1 MNSDKA
7 NDEAKVVALL
17 TCHNRRDLTVKCLKL
32 VEAASSGLSV
42 SIVLVDDGSSDGT
55 AEAARQQWPGIRVVG
70 GDGELF
76 WAGGMALAE
85 RTALEEFPDATH
97 LLWLNDDVELDHDA
111 LTRLLDLSADEPRAV
126 IAGALHAPHSNEI
139 TYSGLERPDRHP
151 MRYRR
156 VSPSAAA
163 LPVETFNGNLVLVPR
178 PAALQLGGIDSAF
191 GHQLADLDYGH
202 RAHDAGLPVLLA
214 AGTFGS
220 CSRNAAPIAG
230 SLRQRWSEFNG
241 PKGSPLAPRVRFLR
255 RHGGHSWPLYVAPPY
270 LRLLVGRN
278 IHGTQPAS
286 AAAENING

>member
-32 VEAASSGLSV
+32 LEAASSGLSV

-55 AEAARQQWPGIRVVG
+55 AEAARQQWPGIRVVD

-111 LTRLLDLSADEPRAV
+111 LTRLLDLSANEPRAV

-163 LPVETFNGNLVLVPR
+163 YRSKPSTETSSWSRVLLRCNLVVSTRPSAINWLILTTVIAPMMLVFPFCLL
-178 PAALQLGGIDSAF
+178 PA
-191 GHQLADLDYGH
+191 
-202 RAHDAGLPVLLA
+202 PLA
-214 AGTFGS
+214 AARAT
-220 CSRNAAPIAG
+220 P
-230 SLRQRWSEFNG
+230 
-241 PKGSPLAPRVRFLR
+241 PR
-255 RHGGHSWPLYVAPPY
+255 
-270 LRLLVGRN
+270 
-278 IHGTQPAS
+278 
-286 AAAENING
+286 